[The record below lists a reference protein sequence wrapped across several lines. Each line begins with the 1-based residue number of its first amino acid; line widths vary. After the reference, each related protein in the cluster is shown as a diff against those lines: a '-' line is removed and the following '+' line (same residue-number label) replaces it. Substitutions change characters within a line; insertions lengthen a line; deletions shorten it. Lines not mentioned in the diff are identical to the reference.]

1 MLENLDI
8 FDTPLPKLDIG
19 LNIFEQLDP
28 KETEHS
34 MILAEILNPN
44 GKHKFGKQF
53 LECFFDIVI
62 NNIGSDNIP
71 FENEIYEVTAEKGG
85 NDILII
91 NSDGSKIII
100 IENKSNWA
108 EDQPNQLWR
117 YWYER
122 IYSKNKISNTKYKIL
137 YLVPNSK
144 KKPDNQTRTAPKHL
158 NVDENIKELP
168 HDKLKIVYY
177 KDEIDSWLDKCLSIA
192 ENKPEVYFYLKQY
205 KDFWRLKLSDNS
217 IFFHDTFIG
226 KKEQWY
232 TFLEMTKQIGRIK
245 NNWWEIFF
253 KELNQKIEINENW
266 EYKILQNKYQ
276 SCWCIKNE
284 KNKSD
289 FFCLYLWLYDDNKLK
304 LSIGL
309 EEKINISKEEC
320 KYISTILEK
329 YKNTLEKV
337 FDINKLE
344 RPINREDRKHK
355 YVENCY
361 FDNIKTDD
369 ILILTWYAHF
379 EPNILYSAINLKIKN
394 IIENKEMQ
402 DLMIEINEYIIK
414 RN

>member
-91 NSDGSKIII
+91 NSYGSKIII

-108 EDQPNQLWR
+108 EDKPNQLWR

-144 KKPDNQTRTAPKHL
+144 KEPDNQTRTAPKHL
-158 NVDENIKELP
+158 NVDDNIKELP
-168 HDKLKIVYY
+168 RDKLKIVYF
-177 KDEIDSWLDKCLSIA
+177 KDEINTWLDKCLTIA
-192 ENKPEVYFYLKQY
+192 EYKPEVYFYLKQY
-205 KDFWRLKLSDNS
+205 KDFWE
-217 IFFHDTFIG
+217 G
-226 KKEQWY
+226 KMKDYLNNDELTKRFTGEKEQWQ
-232 TFLEMTKQIGRIK
+232 TFLNMIEQKDK
-245 NNWWEIFF
+245 LKVYWWEEFF
-253 KELNQKIEINENW
+253 NKLESGIKINNNW
-266 EYKILQNKYQ
+266 EYQKIDKNICCWVLKKFNKQMRNSFCLNLFFSGKYLVLALGAF
-276 SCWCIKNE
+276 CEKKYLIKITDLLNKNE
-284 KNKSD
+284 KYSKPLIENMKLVND
-289 FFCLYLWLYDDNKLK
+289 KNRDDKHLKYEEYLSFIYDDKSVNDIDELAWYAYFESDI
-304 LSIGL
+304 L
-309 EEKINISKEEC
+309 
-320 KYISTILEK
+320 LEK
-329 YKNTLEKV
+329 LN
-337 FDINKLE
+337 NKFQ
-344 RPINREDRKHK
+344 
-355 YVENCY
+355 Y
-361 FDNIKTDD
+361 FFNDD
-369 ILILTWYAHF
+369 IT
-379 EPNILYSAINLKIKN
+379 KI
-394 IIENKEMQ
+394 ITS
-402 DLMIEINEYIIK
+402 INEEVF
-414 RN
+414 NN